1 MAKPCDLRRA
11 ACARAEVSAYVS
23 SNAPQTRSCVV
34 PKQMAP
40 LLSFVSRKPLA
51 AILSSEMAVFSFAS
65 RKPPAPRLSSG
76 FTLLEVLIAV
86 AIFVIVGALAMG
98 GYNELVKQSDI
109 VESSNVRSRA
119 VQAAVQRIAQD
130 FATLEP
136 RPVREPL
143 GESFQPAL
151 RADARTEELADLT
164 HSGWANPAGIP
175 RSTLQRV
182 TYRMEDDKLRREY
195 WYVLDRTLSG
205 EPASTVLLD
214 KVTKVGLR
222 FMDTNRRWHEQWP
235 PLGYSAPDMQR
246 VRPIAVEI
254 TLELEDWG
262 TIKRLV
268 EVAG

>member
-1 MAKPCDLRRA
+1 MSTA
-11 ACARAEVSAYVS
+11 AS
-23 SNAPQTRSCVV
+23 
-34 PKQMAP
+34 
-40 LLSFVSRKPLA
+40 
-51 AILSSEMAVFSFAS
+51 
-65 RKPPAPRLSSG
+65 PRLTVKCMRVRARG

-109 VESSNVRSRA
+109 VEASNKRSRQ
-119 VQAAVQRIAQD
+119 VQSAIQRLVQD

-143 GESFQPAL
+143 GESFRPAL
-151 RADARTEELADLT
+151 RADARSEELAELT
-164 HSGWANPAGIP
+164 HSGWSNPAGMP

-182 TYRMEDDKLRREY
+182 IYRVEDKKLVREY
-195 WYVLDRTLSG
+195 WYVLDRTMSG
-205 EPASTVLLD
+205 EPASAVVLNDVERATFRFLD
-214 KVTKVGLR
+214 N
-222 FMDTNRRWHEQWP
+222 NRRWHEQWP
-235 PLGYSAPDMQR
+235 PIGYSAPDVLR

-262 TIKRLV
+262 EIKRLV

>member
-1 MAKPCDLRRA
+1 MSIAT
-11 ACARAEVSAYVS
+11 S
-23 SNAPQTRSCVV
+23 
-34 PKQMAP
+34 
-40 LLSFVSRKPLA
+40 
-51 AILSSEMAVFSFAS
+51 
-65 RKPPAPRLSSG
+65 PRLTAKCMRAQPRG

-109 VESSNVRSRA
+109 VEASNKRSRQ
-119 VQAAVQRIAQD
+119 VQSAIQRLVQD

-143 GESFQPAL
+143 GESFRPAL
-151 RADARTEELADLT
+151 RADARSEELAELT
-164 HSGWANPAGIP
+164 HSGWSNPAGMP

-182 TYRMEDDKLRREY
+182 IYRVEDKKLVREY
-195 WYVLDRTLSG
+195 WYVLDRTMSG
-205 EPASTVLLD
+205 EPASAVVLNNVERATFRFLD
-214 KVTKVGLR
+214 N
-222 FMDTNRRWHEQWP
+222 NRRWHEQWP
-235 PLGYSAPDMQR
+235 PIGYSAPDVLR

-262 TIKRLV
+262 EIKRLV